1 MACLQPLSSG
11 EGTKTATGIASPFW
25 PPESP
30 GVLRSWGFGSQRAL
44 TSHLWVPSVGRALQ
58 GWAQVSR
65 VSPPRPLSPPSPA
78 FPGQGAQGSLG
89 MTCCRRHG
97 GQGASLPG
105 RLCCILVVIAA
116 PSPSHARKAASKYAL
131 RNETKRMLPS
141 YRALGASGSHSPLGE
156 VSTASLAVSGCETSV
171 WGLQKGLGL
180 NCWGIFPQWCMQMG
194 LLKSSVQPVQWQAG
208 H

>member
-1 MACLQPLSSG
+1 MPFPLGWQAFYMACLQPLSSG

-65 VSPPRPLSPPSPA
+65 VSPPCPLSSPSSA

-89 MTCCRRHG
+89 MTCCRRNG

-105 RLCCILVVIAA
+105 EALLH
-116 PSPSHARKAASKYAL
+116 PSCHSSSFPLPRK
-131 RNETKRMLPS
+131 E
-141 YRALGASGSHSPLGE
+141 SGFQIRPKE
-156 VSTASLAVSGCETSV
+156 
-171 WGLQKGLGL
+171 L
-180 NCWGIFPQWCMQMG
+180 N
-194 LLKSSVQPVQWQAG
+194 KANVT
-208 H
+208 